1 MALLPEVDV
10 SWVFLAAFLLFIV
23 ISFLIYRYLL
33 KFLLKRVKVEK
44 YFDPLF
50 VRRYKKN

>member
-1 MALLPEVDV
+1 MVLLPETNRSWGFALIFLV
-10 SWVFLAAFLLFIV
+10 SIA

-33 KFLLKRVKVEK
+33 KFLLNKVNVEK